1 MVTIDIKS
9 VEQMLQKK
17 VPFGH
22 SKRDSK
28 KTTKLFARD

>member
-22 SKRDSK
+22 TKRHSK
-28 KTTKLFARD
+28 KSTKLFVRH